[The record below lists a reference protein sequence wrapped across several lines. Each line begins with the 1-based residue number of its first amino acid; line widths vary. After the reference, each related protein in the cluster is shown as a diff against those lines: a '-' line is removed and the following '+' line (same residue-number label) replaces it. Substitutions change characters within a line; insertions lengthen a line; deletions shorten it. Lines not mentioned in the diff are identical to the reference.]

1 MNFTWYAH
9 FKYCKNY
16 KDNFFHLRQTV
27 RNIKLVQSFGN
38 IRFTVSTF
46 HEFIMIRSKIANEK
60 THSLN
65 HCFNFS
71 LLWWSESQK
80 KNKVMKLLCLYI
92 YIWIKYELNSNY
104 YLFFNVCV
112 YFWFVFHFL
121 GEISLVFCMFFILP
135 LFSKY
140 LWVTFC
146 Y

>member
-1 MNFTWYAH
+1 MYIYIQTLCQKNGTACTKGTIPLTLNTCGMLSVNDVNFTWYAH

-16 KDNFFHLRQTV
+16 KENFFHLRQTV

-38 IRFTVSTF
+38 IRFTVSKF

-80 KNKVMKLLCLYI
+80 KKIKLWSFCVYI
-92 YIWIKYELNSNY
+92 YI
-104 YLFFNVCV
+104 YLD
-112 YFWFVFHFL
+112 
-121 GEISLVFCMFFILP
+121 
-135 LFSKY
+135 
-140 LWVTFC
+140 
-146 Y
+146 